1 MIPLR
6 GRGHVATSIFAVLA
20 GRSPAQARSRCLENT
35 EEDVGGAVVRSEPRR
50 MTRPQVAYFLS
61 GVLVYFP
68 SGARRVRAEARFGR
82 ACGNNSWIPPLAS

>member
-1 MIPLR
+1 VIPLR

-68 SGARRVRAEARFGR
+68 SGAR
-82 ACGNNSWIPPLAS
+82 SPLSIRGFERRIVGSQNGQFL